1 MNIDFLDQM
10 QLFNEWLKSELDR
23 TKVEGLDSFDAKS
36 YAAKCDSLIASGVRT
51 KLRGIRILSNE
62 QVNLVNKLLENS
74 INTTVENLESINNNL
89 PLIAET
95 ILLINS
101 IVPEDAR
108 ALLSTMSQYF

>member
-1 MNIDFLDQM
+1 MM
-10 QLFNEWLKSELDR
+10 K
-23 TKVEGLDSFDAKS
+23 
-36 YAAKCDSLIASGVRT
+36 
-51 KLRGIRILSNE
+51 
-62 QVNLVNKLLENS
+62 